1 MSFPFDHVKAKA
13 AQQTSLIRQL
23 QRTAAWRYI
32 EMILPSL
39 PGTEILELKKGTPE
53 DTQLFQSAMVSL
65 EATDLT
71 EESLQQLLSPSAGM
85 TMTTQ
90 VCSHIVDP
98 NHLDETYF
106 NKQFDLIVADFDELN
121 GLSPTAIQNFFN
133 TLPSL
138 LTPRGR
144 FIGVFKTRFC
154 LWSMLWRTC
163 TFRFKKLFMRIQAEE
178 KIQSGSEWKYQP
190 SKIVKLCR
198 KGFKIKSVS
207 PIGLFMPPL
216 ELNYLF
222 ENKPHWIIKLRSL
235 EKRFQSYRYMARYSD
250 YFLIDVQVK

>member
-1 MSFPFDHVKAKA
+1 MSFPFDHVKATA

-23 QRTAAWRYI
+23 QRTTAWRYI
-32 EMILPSL
+32 EKILPTL
-39 PGTEILELKKGTPE
+39 PGTEILELKKGALE
-53 DTQLFQSAMVSL
+53 DTQLFQGALVSL

-71 EESLQQLLSPSAGM
+71 EESLQQLLSPSAGV

-121 GLSPTAIQNFFN
+121 GLSPIAVENFFN

-144 FIGVFKTRFC
+144 FIGAFKTRFC
-154 LWSMLWRTC
+154 LWSMLWRAC
-163 TFRFKKLFMRIQAEE
+163 TLRFRKLFNRVQAEE
-178 KIQSGSEWKYQP
+178 KNQYGSEWKYQP
-190 SKIVKLCR
+190 SQITRFCK
-198 KGFKIKSVS
+198 KGFKIRSIS
-207 PIGLFMPPL
+207 PVGLFMPPL

-222 ENKPHWIIKLRSL
+222 QNRPHWVIRLQSL
-235 EKRFQSYRYMARYSD
+235 EKRFQTFRHLAGYSD
-250 YFLIDVQVK
+250 YFLIDMQVK